1 MPPKPGADHSP
12 GLQDDRACDR
22 SDADRLFMETYQQ
35 LRDLAR
41 RYLRKE
47 SPGNTLQPTALVH
60 EAYLKL
66 VDQKRVDWQGK
77 THFFAVG
84 AQAMRRIL
92 VDSARRRRA
101 QKRGNGQRGITIQD
115 CLTGDFAQAED
126 VLELNDALETLQ
138 RLDARQGQLAELR
151 YFGGLN
157 VAEAAEVLGVS
168 KRTAER
174 DWMMARAWLR
184 RELHEGSVG

>member
-1 MPPKPGADHSP
+1 MHPPRSSNVTQALLDARSG
-12 GLQDDRACDR
+12 DRAE
-22 SDADRLFMETYQQ
+22 ADRLFVETYNQ

-41 RYLRKE
+41 RYLRRE
-47 SPGNTLQPTALVH
+47 SPGITLQPTALVH

-66 VDQKRVDWQGK
+66 IDQDRVDWQGR

-92 VDSARRRRA
+92 VDTARRRRA
-101 QKRGNGQRGITIQD
+101 QKRGDGQRGISIQD
-115 CLTGDFAQAED
+115 CLTGDAGRDED
-126 VLELNDALETLQ
+126 VLHLNDALQTLQ
-138 RLDARQGQLAELR
+138 QLDARQAQLAELR
-151 YFGGLN
+151 YFGGLS
-157 VAEAAEVLGVS
+157 VAEAAEVLGIS

-184 RELHEGSVG
+184 RELQEGSDG